1 MDEELKET
9 MALAMSVGA
18 TRIQILHETALTA
31 VDQDR
36 TVSAEPGSEAGGGD
50 PACST

>member
-1 MDEELKET
+1 LDAELKET

-18 TRIQILHETALTA
+18 TRIQILHETALA
-31 VDQDR
+31 AMDKDR
-36 TVSAEPGSEAGGGD
+36 PAPLQPESEAAEEE